1 MSSLKI
7 AQSIVSVPQ
16 ANKTHVQELC
26 KWCCK
31 REGTL
36 CSCELMERTRWTFHY
51 FFYNKSLKRVLFFSG
66 AAKRKGMDFDS
77 ENEDFEME
85 SMADSDG

>member
-1 MSSLKI
+1 
-7 AQSIVSVPQ
+7 
-16 ANKTHVQELC
+16 
-26 KWCCK
+26 
-31 REGTL
+31 
-36 CSCELMERTRWTFHY
+36 MERTRWTFHY